1 MSFWNI
7 IFMRND
13 NGQRVSVQTTS
24 DAMFAEIA
32 LKFCNKA
39 GIMGNDQVKY
49 IYNNEELKIESPKT
63 LAELNLRDGSKIE
76 VVMTNTV
83 IGA

>member
-7 IFMRND
+7 IFLRND
-13 NGQRVSVQTTS
+13 NGQMVTIQTTS
-24 DAMFAEIA
+24 DVMFVEIA

-39 GIMGNDQVKY
+39 GIEGNDKVKY
-49 IYNNEELKIESPKT
+49 IYNNEELKVNSPKT
-63 LAELNLRDGSKIE
+63 LAELKLRDGAKIN
-76 VVMTNTV
+76 VVLTSTV

>member
-7 IFMRND
+7 IFIRND
-13 NGQRVSVQTTS
+13 NGQKVSVQTTS
-24 DAMFAEIA
+24 DVMFAEIA

-39 GIMGNDQVKY
+39 GIEGNDKVKY
-49 IYNNEELKIESPKT
+49 IYCNEELKIDSPKS
-63 LAELNLRDGSKIE
+63 LAELKLRNGAQII
-76 VVMTNTV
+76 VVMTSTV